1 MQVFQNIASL
11 LPTDRDVINLSLVS
25 KDAWRRVLATDSTVW
40 RTRFSH
46 KYDIPQGRSA
56 GELKLEYKIRAI
68 VLPQKIDFKQE
79 EDNEQHVWLEIIQ
92 TMINEALTLP
102 GEIKTSKT
110 YETLQ
115 RVMSATSFLSHPRRA
130 QPSELFC
137 AVQLVSLPVH
147 KRKTLLVTVLTN
159 LPVPDVACPRPI
171 HLSSLWS
178 LRL

>member
-1 MQVFQNIASL
+1 M
-11 LPTDRDVINLSLVS
+11 
-25 KDAWRRVLATDSTVW
+25 ATDSTIW
-40 RTRFSH
+40 RARFRH
-46 KYDIPQGRSA
+46 KYDTPQGRSA

-79 EDNEQHVWLEIIQ
+79 EDSEQQHVWLQIIQ

-102 GEIKTSKT
+102 GEIETSKT

-115 RVMSATSFLSHPRRA
+115 RVLSATSFLSHPKRA

-147 KRKTLLVTVLTN
+147 KRKTHLMTVLTN
-159 LPVPDVACPRPI
+159 LPVPDAACPRPI
-171 HLSSLWS
+171 HFSSLWP